1 MIKLLSLVPFL
12 ILSACAVQGDYTC
25 GVPANGV
32 RCQPM
37 TATHAQLSNGTLSS
51 LHNESFSEDESDI
64 IEHETYAPDE
74 ETRSGIHRQNPH
86 QTTTVISAPAQAIR
100 TIKSTQAILSQPRH
114 MRIWFDRFTDADGD
128 LHDESF
134 VHVRIDDGHW
144 IIDDKPVLY

>member
-1 MIKLLSLVPFL
+1 MIRLMSVIPFIL
-12 ILSACAVQGDYTC
+12 LSACVAKGDYTC

-32 RCQPM
+32 RCQSM
-37 TATHAQLSNGTLSS
+37 TATHAQLSDGSLSS
-51 LHNESFSEDESDI
+51 LHNEPFPDDETDT
-64 IEHETYAPDE
+64 IEHETYASGEDS
-74 ETRSGIHRQNPH
+74 RSGRHQQNPH
-86 QTTTVISAPAQAIR
+86 HVAREINAPGQTIR
-100 TIKSTQAILSQPRH
+100 TIRTGDAILSQPRH

>member
-1 MIKLLSLVPFL
+1 MIKLLSVIPLL
-12 ILSACAVQGDYTC
+12 LLSACAVEGDYTC
-25 GVPANGV
+25 GVPDNGV

-37 TATHAQLSNGTLSS
+37 TTTHSQLSDGTLSS
-51 LHNESFSEDESDI
+51 LHNESFPEEQPDSSESESHTPG
-64 IEHETYAPDE
+64 EQS
-74 ETRSGIHRQNPH
+74 RSGNNRQNPH
-86 QTTTVISAPAQAIR
+86 QTTRVIKAPEQAIR
-100 TIKSTQAILSQPRH
+100 TFKSDDAILSQPRH